1 MWQRLKY
8 QLQRFSAGRY
18 GTDRL
23 NLALIILSLVMLLV
37 GALARVGLLVYLA
50 YLPVLYACFRSLS
63 RNLSARRREGAWFES
78 LMPRLRDRK
87 NRYFSCPR
95 CRQVV
100 RVPRGKG
107 KISIRCPKCGERFIK
122 KT

>member
-8 QLQRFSAGRY
+8 QLARFSAGRY
-18 GTDRL
+18 GNDRL
-23 NLALIILSLVMLLV
+23 NMALVILGIVLLLLGMILRLGILVW
-37 GALARVGLLVYLA
+37 LA
-50 YLPVLYACFRSLS
+50 YLPILYSCFRSLS
-63 RNLSARRREGAWFES
+63 RNGSARRREGAWFES
-78 LMPRLRDRK
+78 LLPRLRDRK
-87 NRYFSCPR
+87 NRYFSCPK

-100 RVPRGKG
+100 RVPKGKG